1 MKKMTKKMMTG
12 GVNASATVQTTPGSK
27 GVKPKLNPNVTA
39 TPAAMYGGKMSKG
52 GKMSYG
58 GKVSMKKMGKKK

>member
-1 MKKMTKKMMTG
+1 LRSIG
-12 GVNASATVQTTPGSK
+12 INNK

>member
-1 MKKMTKKMMTG
+1 MKKMTKKMMSG
-12 GVNASATVQTTPGSK
+12 GVNASATVQTTPGSN
-27 GVKPKLNPNVTA
+27 GVKPKMNANVTA
-39 TPAAMYGGKMSKG
+39 TPAKMGKG

>member
-1 MKKMTKKMMTG
+1 
-12 GVNASATVQTTPGSK
+12 
-27 GVKPKLNPNVTA
+27 LNPNVTA